1 MSAGNPRKKVLFVA
15 YGGGHVRMVLPV
27 AHLLAQS
34 DWASPVIL
42 ALTTAAELV
51 RAAGLPM
58 LQFKDFLEPGDAEA
72 LRDGERLLAGMTGAT
87 IDREE
92 SVAYLGLSFQDL
104 VQRLGRSQA
113 EAEYALK
120 GRHAFLPVG
129 VLERILHRVKPDIV
143 VSTSSPRAEH
153 AAFIAARSLGIPTV
167 CLIDGFIGD
176 EALRLG
182 APGYAD
188 ATCVLN
194 EAVREVVAAAG
205 ADPSTI
211 HCTGNPAFDVLQ
223 DPAAK
228 AEGLRL
234 RHAMRWEG
242 KMVILMPVQT
252 FHAYHPVHGL
262 WADADLPQRVQA
274 ELARWVGGRNDAVLC
289 IRPRPGDAE
298 PVIDPQPS
306 IVVTGGRDWPLPSL
320 LHAVDVV
327 VTLSSTVGLE
337 GHIAGTR
344 VIQITGTPFDEATPW
359 LKAGVA
365 DRAVD
370 LRDLPSALREL
381 MHAGRR
387 GGAHTKPAAPEVVG
401 VLRQLMGGAQGA
413 Q

>member
-1 MSAGNPRKKVLFVA
+1 MSAAMARRKVLFVA

-27 AHLLAQS
+27 ARLLAQG
-34 DWASPVIL
+34 DWASPIVL
-42 ALTTAAELV
+42 ALTTSADLV
-51 RAAGLPM
+51 RASGLPM
-58 LQFKDFLEPGDAEA
+58 VQFKDFLEPGDGEA
-72 LRDGERLLAGMTGAT
+72 LQHGERLLAGMSGAT

-104 VQRLGRSQA
+104 VLRLGREEA
-113 EAEYALK
+113 ESEYALK

-129 VLERILHRVKPDIV
+129 VLERVLRRIEPHLV

-153 AAFIAARSLGIPTV
+153 AAFIAARRLGIPSV

-182 APGYAD
+182 VRGYAD

-194 EAVREVVAAAG
+194 EAVREVVADAG

-223 DPAAK
+223 EPAAQ
-228 AEGLRL
+228 AEGQRL
-234 RHAMRWEG
+234 RKAMNWEG
-242 KMVILMPVQT
+242 KTVILSPVQT
-252 FHAYHPVHGL
+252 FHKYHPVHGP

-274 ELARWVGGRNDAVLC
+274 ELVRWVAARDEAVLC
-289 IRPRPGDAE
+289 IRPRPGD
-298 PVIDPQPS
+298 PDPAVGPHRS
-306 IVVTGGRDWPLPSL
+306 VVVTGSDWPLAPL

-337 GHIAGTR
+337 GHIAGAR

-365 DRAVD
+365 DRAVPLAD
-370 LRDLPSALREL
+370 LAAALSEVI
-381 MHAGRR
+381 HVGRR
-387 GGAHTKPAAPEVVG
+387 GGAPTDAAAPKVIK
-401 VLRQLMGGAQGA
+401 VLRRVMGLEPAVP
-413 Q
+413 